1 MNSIRRRLLV
11 ALLGALL
18 VAGIAGAGATFLSAR
33 GEVGRLLDEELRQVA
48 LSLRDHSRLD
58 FARLESRTNDPDLRV
73 LVQIWDPAF
82 DRPYSSRVATPLPRQ
97 KDEGYTTLEQAR
109 GPRLADLH
117 DLLRD
122 PDPSRW
128 RSRPRCAPSSAAL
141 TAARL
146 LLPVLAIL
154 PLLGILGWWI
164 VGRGLEPLAALAD
177 SLARRAPTSLDP
189 VPVLESPAEVQPLVR
204 SLNDLL
210 ARLGDAFDTQRR
222 FAADAAHELR
232 TPLTALTL
240 QIQIARRAE
249 SPEERAVALDR
260 LEQGVKRATR
270 LVQQL
275 LTMARLDP
283 DAARPA
289 TSFDLASVAAS
300 VVEEKKPLAEQQRLA
315 LSLAAVPVTL
325 CGQEDALRILL
336 ANLVDNALRYTP
348 PGGSVDVRVAPD
360 GDQARIDVADSG
372 PGIPEEER
380 ERVFDRFYRGPQ
392 APAGGSGL
400 GLAIVRQVVAL
411 HGGSI
416 ALDESPS
423 GGLLVSARFPAI
435 AASAQSP
442 GQRSA

>member
-18 VAGIAGAGATFLSAR
+18 VAGVTGAVATFLSAR
-33 GEVGRLLDEELRQVA
+33 DEVGRLLDEELRQVA

-82 DRPYSSRVATPLPRQ
+82 DRPYSSRVAAPLPRQ
-97 KDEGYTTLEQAR
+97 KDEGYTTLEHEGRAWRIYTTFSTTQTIQVAQ
-109 GPRLADLH
+109 PTV
-117 DLLRD
+117 LRTEL
-122 PDPSRW
+122 
-128 RSRPRCAPSSAAL
+128 AAL

-146 LLPVLAIL
+146 LLPVLMIL
-154 PLLGILGWWI
+154 PLLGVLGWWI
-164 VGRGLEPLAALAD
+164 VGRGLAPLAALAD
-177 SLARRAPTSLDP
+177 SLTRRAPASLEP
-189 VPVLESPAEVQPLVR
+189 MPVLEAPEEVQPLVR

-249 SPEERAVALDR
+249 SPEERLVALDR

-289 TSFDLASVAAS
+289 SSFDLAGVAAS
-300 VVEEKKPLAEQQRLA
+300 VVEEKRPFAEQQRLT
-315 LSLAAVPVTL
+315 LTLASVPVTL

-348 PGGSVDVRVAPD
+348 PGGAVDVRVGPD

-380 ERVFDRFYRGPQ
+380 ERVFDRFYRGHQ
-392 APAGGSGL
+392 APGGGSGL
-400 GLAIVRQVVAL
+400 GLAIVRQIITL
-411 HGGSI
+411 YGGTI
-416 ALDESPS
+416 GLDKSPS
-423 GGLLVSARFPAI
+423 GGLLVSARFPANASPAEGPMQL
-435 AASAQSP
+435 AA
-442 GQRSA
+442 

>member
-1 MNSIRRRLLV
+1 VKSIRRRLLV

-18 VAGIAGAGATFLSAR
+18 FAGIAGAAATFLSAR

-58 FARLESRTNDPDLRV
+58 LARLESRTDDPDLRV

-82 DRPYSSRVATPLPRQ
+82 DRPYTSRVAAPLPRQ
-97 KDEGYTTLEQAR
+97 KDEGFATLEHEGRAWRIYTTFSATQTIQVAQ
-109 GPRLADLH
+109 PTA
-117 DLLRD
+117 LRTEL
-122 PDPSRW
+122 
-128 RSRPRCAPSSAAL
+128 AAL

-146 LLPVLAIL
+146 LLPVLLIL
-154 PLLGILGWWI
+154 PLLGVLGWWI
-164 VGRGLEPLAALAD
+164 VGRGLAPLAALAD
-177 SLARRAPTSLDP
+177 SLTRRAPTSLEP
-189 VPVLESPAEVQPLVR
+189 LPVLESPDEVQPLVR

-289 TSFDLASVAAS
+289 TAFDLATVAAS
-300 VVEEKKPLAEQQRLA
+300 VVEEKTPFAEQQRL
-315 LSLAAVPVTL
+315 SLALAAAPVQL

-348 PGGSVDVRVAPD
+348 PGGSVEMRVGPD
-360 GDQARIDVADSG
+360 GDRALIEVADSG

-380 ERVFDRFYRGPQ
+380 ERVFDRFYRGRQ
-392 APAGGSGL
+392 APGGGSGL
-400 GLAIVRQVVAL
+400 GLAIVRQVVTL

-416 ALDESPS
+416 ALDKSPS
-423 GGLLVSARFPAI
+423 GGLLVSARFPAN
-435 AASAQSP
+435 AWPAMGPA
-442 GQRSA
+442 QRSA

>member
-18 VAGIAGAGATFLSAR
+18 VAGIAGAGATFVSAR

-58 FARLESRTNDPDLRV
+58 FVRLESRTNDPDLRV

-82 DRPYSSRVATPLPRQ
+82 DRPYSSRIAAPLPRQ
-97 KDEGYTTLEQAR
+97 KDEGYATLEHEGRAWRIYTTFSAKQTIQVAQ
-109 GPRLADLH
+109 PTA
-117 DLLRD
+117 LRTEL
-122 PDPSRW
+122 
-128 RSRPRCAPSSAAL
+128 AAL

-146 LLPVLAIL
+146 LLPVLVIL
-154 PLLGILGWWI
+154 PLLGALGWWI
-164 VGRGLEPLAALAD
+164 VGRGLAPLAALAD
-177 SLARRAPTSLDP
+177 SLARRAPTSLEP
-189 VPVLESPAEVQPLVR
+189 MPMLETPEEVQPLVR

-240 QIQIARRAE
+240 QIQVARRAE

-289 TSFDLASVAAS
+289 TSFDLAAVAAS
-300 VVEEKKPLAEQQRLA
+300 VVEEKTPVAEQQRLA
-315 LSLAAVPVTL
+315 LSLVSTPVKL

-336 ANLVDNALRYTP
+336 ANLVDNALRCTP
-348 PGGSVDVRVAPD
+348 PGGSVELRVGPD
-360 GDQARIDVADSG
+360 GDQARVEVADSG

-380 ERVFDRFYRGPQ
+380 ERVFDRFYRGRQ
-392 APAGGSGL
+392 APSGGSGL
-400 GLAIVRQVVAL
+400 GLAIVRQIVTL

-416 ALDESPS
+416 ALGRSPS
-423 GGLLVSARFPAI
+423 GGLLVSARFPTN
-435 AASAQSP
+435 ASLVQSP
-442 GQRSA
+442 VQPLA

>member
-58 FARLESRTNDPDLRV
+58 VARLESRTNDPELRV

-82 DRPYSSRVATPLPRQ
+82 DRPYSSRIATPLPRQ
-97 KDEGYTTLEQAR
+97 KDEGYTTLE
-109 GPRLADLH
+109 H
-117 DLLRD
+117 DGRAWRIYTTFSAKQTIQVAQPTALRTEL
-122 PDPSRW
+122 
-128 RSRPRCAPSSAAL
+128 AAL

-146 LLPVLAIL
+146 LLPVLLIL
-154 PLLGILGWWI
+154 PLLGILGWWL
-164 VGRGLEPLAALAD
+164 VGRGLAPLAALAD
-177 SLARRAPTSLDP
+177 ALARRAPASLEP
-189 VPVLESPAEVQPLVR
+189 MPVLESPEEVQPLVR

-210 ARLGDAFDTQRR
+210 VRLGDAFDTQRR

-283 DAARPA
+283 DAARPTTA
-289 TSFDLASVAAS
+289 FDLAAVAAS
-300 VVEEKKPLAEQQRLA
+300 VIDEKKPFAEQQG
-315 LSLAAVPVTL
+315 LSLALASVPAVL
-325 CGQEDALRILL
+325 CGQEDALRILV

-348 PGGSVDVRVAPD
+348 PGGAVDVRVAPD
-360 GDQARIDVADSG
+360 GDGVRIEVADSG

-380 ERVFDRFYRGPQ
+380 ERVFDRFYRGRQ
-392 APAGGSGL
+392 APSGGSGL
-400 GLAIVRQVVAL
+400 GLAIVRQVVTL
-411 HGGSI
+411 HGGTI
-416 ALDESPS
+416 TLDASPS
-423 GGLLVSARFPAI
+423 GGLLVSARFPANPLL
-435 AASAQSP
+435 ATGSAKASA
-442 GQRSA
+442 

>member
-18 VAGIAGAGATFLSAR
+18 VAGIVGAGATFLSAR

-97 KDEGYTTLEQAR
+97 KDEGYATLEHEGRAWRIYTTFSATQTIQVAQ
-109 GPRLADLH
+109 PTA
-117 DLLRD
+117 LRTEL
-122 PDPSRW
+122 
-128 RSRPRCAPSSAAL
+128 AAL

-146 LLPVLAIL
+146 LLPVLASL

-164 VGRGLEPLAALAD
+164 VGRGLAPLAALAD

-189 VPVLESPAEVQPLVR
+189 VPVLESPEEVRPLVR

-210 ARLGDAFDTQRR
+210 TRLGDAFDTQRR

-289 TSFDLASVAAS
+289 TSFDLAAVAAS
-300 VVEEKKPLAEQQRLA
+300 IVDEKKPLAEQQHLT

-360 GDQARIDVADSG
+360 GDQARIEVADSG

-380 ERVFDRFYRGPQ
+380 ERVFDRFYRGRQ
-392 APAGGSGL
+392 APGGGSGL
-400 GLAIVRQVVAL
+400 GLAIVRQVVTL

-416 ALDESPS
+416 ALDKGPS
-423 GGLLVSARFPAI
+423 GGLLVSARFPTGAPP
-435 AASAQSP
+435 AASPA
-442 GQRSA
+442 QRSA

>member
-1 MNSIRRRLLV
+1 MNSIRRRLLI

-18 VAGIAGAGATFLSAR
+18 FAGIAGATVTFLSAR

-58 FARLESRTNDPDLRV
+58 LARLESRTDDPDLRV

-82 DRPYSSRVATPLPRQ
+82 DRPYTSRVAAPLPRQ
-97 KDEGYTTLEQAR
+97 KDEGFATLEHEGRAWRIYTTFSATQTIQVAQ
-109 GPRLADLH
+109 PTA
-117 DLLRD
+117 LRTEL
-122 PDPSRW
+122 
-128 RSRPRCAPSSAAL
+128 AAL

-146 LLPVLAIL
+146 LLPVLLIL
-154 PLLGILGWWI
+154 PLLGVLGWWI
-164 VGRGLEPLAALAD
+164 VGRGLAPLAALAD
-177 SLARRAPTSLDP
+177 SLTRRAPTSLEP
-189 VPVLESPAEVQPLVR
+189 MPVLESPDEVQPLVQ

-289 TSFDLASVAAS
+289 TAFDLATVAAS
-300 VVEEKKPLAEQQRLA
+300 VVEEKTPFAEQQRL
-315 LSLAAVPVTL
+315 SLALFLRDAGPTVRNVDACVAAVRRDVH
-325 CGQEDALRILL
+325 
-336 ANLVDNALRYTP
+336 VDRATGR
-348 PGGSVDVRVAPD
+348 RVAQRVVD
-360 GDQARIDVADSG
+360 EV
-372 PGIPEEER
+372 R
-380 ERVFDRFYRGPQ
+380 EQDPQGVFL
-392 APAGGSGL
+392 PA
-400 GLAIVRQVVAL
+400 QL
-411 HGGSI
+411 H
-416 ALDESPS
+416 
-423 GGLLVSARFPAI
+423 RR
-435 AASAQSP
+435 
-442 GQRSA
+442 RSEHQ

>member
-1 MNSIRRRLLV
+1 VNSIRRRLLI

-18 VAGIAGAGATFLSAR
+18 FAGIAGATVTFLSAR

-58 FARLESRTNDPDLRV
+58 LARLESRTDDPDLRV

-82 DRPYSSRVATPLPRQ
+82 DRPYTSRVAAPLPRQ
-97 KDEGYTTLEQAR
+97 RDEGFATLEHEGRAWRIYTTFSATQTIQVAQ
-109 GPRLADLH
+109 PTA
-117 DLLRD
+117 LRTEL
-122 PDPSRW
+122 
-128 RSRPRCAPSSAAL
+128 AAL

-146 LLPVLAIL
+146 LLPVLLIL
-154 PLLGILGWWI
+154 PLLGVLGWWI
-164 VGRGLEPLAALAD
+164 VGRGLAPLAALAD
-177 SLARRAPTSLDP
+177 SLTRRAPTSLEP
-189 VPVLESPAEVQPLVR
+189 MPVLESPDEVQPLVR

-289 TSFDLASVAAS
+289 TAFDLATVAAS
-300 VVEEKKPLAEQQRLA
+300 VVEEKAPFAGQQRLS
-315 LSLAAVPVTL
+315 LVLAAAPVQL

-348 PGGSVDVRVAPD
+348 PGGSVEMRVGPD
-360 GDQARIDVADSG
+360 GDQALIEVADSG
-372 PGIPEEER
+372 PGIAEEER
-380 ERVFDRFYRGPQ
+380 ERVFDRFYRGRQ
-392 APAGGSGL
+392 APGGGSGL
-400 GLAIVRQVVAL
+400 GLAIVRQVVTL

-416 ALDESPS
+416 TLGKSPS
-423 GGLLVSARFPAI
+423 GGLLVSARFPAN
-435 AASAQSP
+435 ASLATNPAPSP
-442 GQRSA
+442 A

>member
-18 VAGIAGAGATFLSAR
+18 VAGIAGAGATFVSAH
-33 GEVGRLLDEELRQVA
+33 GEVGRMLDEELRQVA

-82 DRPYSSRVATPLPRQ
+82 DRPYSSRVAAPLPRQ
-97 KDEGYTTLEQAR
+97 KDEGYATLEHEGREWRIYTTFSAKQTIQVAQ
-109 GPRLADLH
+109 PTA
-117 DLLRD
+117 LRTEL
-122 PDPSRW
+122 
-128 RSRPRCAPSSAAL
+128 AAL

-146 LLPVLAIL
+146 LLPVLVIL
-154 PLLGILGWWI
+154 PLLGVLGWWI
-164 VGRGLEPLAALAD
+164 VGRGLAPLAALAN
-177 SLARRAPTSLDP
+177 SLARRAPTSLEP
-189 VPVLESPAEVQPLVR
+189 MPTLEAPEEVQPLVR

-289 TSFDLASVAAS
+289 TAFDLATLAAS
-300 VVEEKKPLAEQQRLA
+300 VVEEKTPFAEQQRL
-315 LSLAAVPVTL
+315 SLALASAPVKL

-348 PGGSVDVRVAPD
+348 PGGSVEVRVGPD
-360 GDQARIDVADSG
+360 GDQALVEVADSG

-380 ERVFDRFYRGPQ
+380 ERVFDRFYRGRQ
-392 APAGGSGL
+392 APSGGSGL
-400 GLAIVRQVVAL
+400 GLAIVRQIVAL
-411 HGGSI
+411 HGGAI
-416 ALDESPS
+416 TLGKSPS
-423 GGLLVSARFPAI
+423 GGLLVSARFPAN
-435 AASAQSP
+435 ASLAKSP
-442 GQRSA
+442 ALSPA

>member
-18 VAGIAGAGATFLSAR
+18 VAGLAGAIGTFLSAR
-33 GEVGRLLDEELRQVA
+33 GEVSRLLDEELRQVA
-48 LSLRDHSRLD
+48 LSLRDHSQLD
-58 FARLESRTNDPDLRV
+58 IARLESRTDDPELRV

-82 DRPYSSRVATPLPRQ
+82 ERPYSSRAASPLPRQ
-97 KDEGYTTLEQAR
+97 AAEGYATLRHEGRTWRVYTAFSERQTIQVAQPTQLR
-109 GPRLADLH
+109 TALAA
-117 DLLRD
+117 
-122 PDPSRW
+122 W
-128 RSRPRCAPSSAAL
+128 

-146 LLPVLAIL
+146 LLPVLVML
-154 PLLGILGWWI
+154 PLLGAVGWWL
-164 VGRGLEPLAALAD
+164 VGRGLAPLGALAD
-177 SLARRAPTSLDP
+177 ALARRAPASLEP
-189 VPVLESPAEVQPLVR
+189 LPLQQAPAEVRPLVR
-204 SLNDLL
+204 ALNGLL

-240 QIQIARRAE
+240 QIQLARRTE
-249 SPEERAVALDR
+249 SPEERALALDR

-289 TSFDLASVAAS
+289 AAFDLAAVGAA
-300 VVEEKKPLAEQQRLA
+300 VIEDKRALAEQVQVGLA
-315 LSLAAVPVTL
+315 LDAAPVTVH
-325 CGQEDALRILL
+325 GQEEALRILL

-348 PGGSVDVRVAPD
+348 PGGAVQVRIEPD
-360 GDQARIDVADSG
+360 GEQAIVEVADTG

-380 ERVFDRFYRGPQ
+380 ERVFDRFYRGRD
-392 APAGGSGL
+392 AVAGGSGL
-400 GLAIVRQVVAL
+400 GLALVRQIVTL

-416 ALDESPS
+416 ELDRSRS
-423 GGLLVSARFPAI
+423 GGLLVSARFPLDPRGVGTQEHTK
-435 AASAQSP
+435 S
-442 GQRSA
+442 

>member
-1 MNSIRRRLLV
+1 LNSIRRRLLV

-18 VAGIAGAGATFLSAR
+18 FAGIAGAIATFLSAR

-48 LSLRDHSRLD
+48 LSLRDHARLD
-58 FARLESRTNDPDLRV
+58 LARLESRTNDPDLRV

-82 DRPYSSRVATPLPRQ
+82 DRPYMSRIASPLPRQ
-97 KDEGYTTLEQAR
+97 KDEGFATLEHESRAWRIYTTFSATQTIQVAQ
-109 GPRLADLH
+109 PTA
-117 DLLRD
+117 LRTEL
-122 PDPSRW
+122 
-128 RSRPRCAPSSAAL
+128 AAL

-146 LLPVLAIL
+146 LLPVLLIL
-154 PLLGILGWWI
+154 PLLGVLGWWI
-164 VGRGLEPLAALAD
+164 VGRGLGPLEALAD
-177 SLARRAPTSLDP
+177 SLARRAPTSLEP
-189 VPVLESPAEVQPLVR
+189 MPVLESPDEVQPLVR

-283 DAARPA
+283 DAARPTTA
-289 TSFDLASVAAS
+289 FDLAAVAAA
-300 VVEEKKPLAEQQRLA
+300 VVDEKRPLAEQQHLA
-315 LSLAAVPVTL
+315 LALASAPATL

-360 GDQARIDVADSG
+360 GDSVRLDVADSG

-380 ERVFDRFYRGPQ
+380 ERVFDRFYRGRQ
-392 APAGGSGL
+392 APSGGSGL
-400 GLAIVRQVVAL
+400 GLAIVRQVVTL

-416 ALDESPS
+416 TLGKSPS
-423 GGLLVSARFPAI
+423 GGLLVSARFPANPLP
-435 AASAQSP
+435 ATNLGNQSP
-442 GQRSA
+442 

>member
-1 MNSIRRRLLV
+1 VNSIRRRLLV

-18 VAGIAGAGATFLSAR
+18 FAGIAGAVATFLSAR

-58 FARLESRTNDPDLRV
+58 LARLESRTDDPDLRV

-82 DRPYSSRVATPLPRQ
+82 DRPYTSRVAAPLPRQ
-97 KDEGYTTLEQAR
+97 KDEGFATLEHEGRAWRIYTTFSATQTIQVAQ
-109 GPRLADLH
+109 PTA
-117 DLLRD
+117 LRTEL
-122 PDPSRW
+122 
-128 RSRPRCAPSSAAL
+128 AAL

-146 LLPVLAIL
+146 LLPVLLIL
-154 PLLGILGWWI
+154 PLLGVLGWWI
-164 VGRGLEPLAALAD
+164 VGRGLAPLAALAD
-177 SLARRAPTSLDP
+177 SLTRRAPTSLEP
-189 VPVLESPAEVQPLVR
+189 LPVLESPDEVQPLVR

-283 DAARPA
+283 DAARPTTA
-289 TSFDLASVAAS
+289 FDLAALAAS
-300 VVEEKKPLAEQQRLA
+300 VVDEKKPFAEQQRLT
-315 LSLAAVPVTL
+315 LSLAAAAVTL
-325 CGQEDALRILL
+325 YGQEDALRILL

-360 GDQARIDVADSG
+360 GDHARLDVADSG

-380 ERVFDRFYRGPQ
+380 ERVFDRFYRGRH
-392 APAGGSGL
+392 APGGGSGL
-400 GLAIVRQVVAL
+400 GLAIVRQIVTL
-411 HGGSI
+411 HGGLITLGQS
-416 ALDESPS
+416 LS
-423 GGLLVSARFPAI
+423 GGLLVSARSPVNPLPATNLGNQ
-435 AASAQSP
+435 SA
-442 GQRSA
+442 

>member
-18 VAGIAGAGATFLSAR
+18 VAGIAGAGATFVSAH
-33 GEVGRLLDEELRQVA
+33 GEVGRMLDEELRQVA

-82 DRPYSSRVATPLPRQ
+82 DRPYSSRVAAPLPRQ
-97 KDEGYTTLEQAR
+97 KAEGYATLEHE
-109 GPRLADLH
+109 G
-117 DLLRD
+117 RD
-122 PDPSRW
+122 W
-128 RSRPRCAPSSAAL
+128 RIYTTFSAKQIIQVAQPTAQRTELAAL

-146 LLPVLAIL
+146 LLPVLVIL
-154 PLLGILGWWI
+154 PLLGLLGWWI
-164 VGRGLEPLAALAD
+164 VGRGLAPLAALAD
-177 SLARRAPTSLDP
+177 SLARRAPTSLEP
-189 VPVLESPAEVQPLVR
+189 MPTLEAPDEVQPLVR

-240 QIQIARRAE
+240 QIQVARRAE

-275 LTMARLDP
+275 LTMARLEP
-283 DAARPA
+283 DAARPT
-289 TSFDLASVAAS
+289 TSFDLAAVAAS
-300 VVEEKKPLAEQQRLA
+300 VVEEKTPFAEQQRL
-315 LSLAAVPVTL
+315 SLALASAPVRL

-348 PGGSVDVRVAPD
+348 PGGSVEVRVGPD
-360 GDQARIDVADSG
+360 GDQARIEVADSG

-380 ERVFDRFYRGPQ
+380 ERVFDRFYRGRQ
-392 APAGGSGL
+392 APSGGSGL
-400 GLAIVRQVVAL
+400 GLAIVRQVVTL

-416 ALDESPS
+416 TLGKSPS
-423 GGLLVSARFPAI
+423 GGLLVSARFPAN
-435 AASAQSP
+435 ASPATSSAFSP
-442 GQRSA
+442 A

>member
-18 VAGIAGAGATFLSAR
+18 VAGIIGAVATFLSAR

-58 FARLESRTNDPDLRV
+58 FARLESRTGDPDLRV

-82 DRPYSSRVATPLPRQ
+82 DRPYSSRVAAPLPRQ
-97 KDEGYTTLEQAR
+97 KDEGFATLEHDGRVWRIYTTFSATQTIQVAQ
-109 GPRLADLH
+109 PTV
-117 DLLRD
+117 LRTEL
-122 PDPSRW
+122 
-128 RSRPRCAPSSAAL
+128 AAL

-146 LLPVLAIL
+146 LLPVLVIL
-154 PLLGILGWWI
+154 PLLGVVGWWI
-164 VGRGLEPLAALAD
+164 VGRGLAPLTALAD
-177 SLARRAPTSLDP
+177 SLARRAPTSLEP
-189 VPVLESPAEVQPLVR
+189 MPVLESPEEVQPLVR
-204 SLNDLL
+204 SLNELL

-289 TSFDLASVAAS
+289 TAFDLAAVAAS
-300 VVEEKKPLAEQQRLA
+300 VVEEKQPFAEQQGLS
-315 LSLAAVPVTL
+315 LSLASVPVTL
-325 CGQEDALRILL
+325 CGQEEALRILL

-348 PGGSVDVRVAPD
+348 PGGSVEVRVAPD
-360 GDQARIDVADSG
+360 GDQARVEVADSG

-380 ERVFDRFYRGPQ
+380 ERVFDRFYRGRR
-392 APAGGSGL
+392 APSGGSGL
-400 GLAIVRQVVAL
+400 GLAIVRQVVTL
-411 HGGSI
+411 HDGSI
-416 ALDESPS
+416 ALDQSPS
-423 GGLLVSARFPAI
+423 GGLLVSARFPRNAP
-435 AASAQSP
+435 SAVHP
-442 GQRSA
+442 GP

>member
-18 VAGIAGAGATFLSAR
+18 VAGIAGAGATFVSAH
-33 GEVGRLLDEELRQVA
+33 GEVGRMLDEELRQVA

-82 DRPYSSRVATPLPRQ
+82 DRPYSSRIAAPLPRQ
-97 KDEGYTTLEQAR
+97 KDEGYVTLGHEGREWRIYTTFSAKQTIQVAQ
-109 GPRLADLH
+109 PTA
-117 DLLRD
+117 LRTEL
-122 PDPSRW
+122 
-128 RSRPRCAPSSAAL
+128 AAL

-146 LLPVLAIL
+146 LLPVLVIL
-154 PLLGILGWWI
+154 PLLGVLGWWI
-164 VGRGLEPLAALAD
+164 VGRGLAPLAALAG
-177 SLARRAPTSLDP
+177 SLARRAPTSLEP
-189 VPVLESPAEVQPLVR
+189 MPTLEAPEEVQPLVR

-240 QIQIARRAE
+240 QIQVARRAE

-289 TSFDLASVAAS
+289 TAFDLAAVAAS
-300 VVEEKKPLAEQQRLA
+300 VVEEKTPFAEQQRL
-315 LSLAAVPVTL
+315 SLALASAPVKL

-348 PGGSVDVRVAPD
+348 PGGSVEVRVGPD
-360 GDQARIDVADSG
+360 GDQALVEVADSG

-380 ERVFDRFYRGPQ
+380 ERVFDRFYRGRQ
-392 APAGGSGL
+392 APSGGSGL
-400 GLAIVRQVVAL
+400 GLAIVRQVVTL

-416 ALDESPS
+416 TLGKSPS
-423 GGLLVSARFPAI
+423 GGLLVSARFPTN
-435 AASAQSP
+435 ASPAMSSAFSP
-442 GQRSA
+442 A

>member
-1 MNSIRRRLLV
+1 VNSIRRRLLV

-18 VAGIAGAGATFLSAR
+18 VAGIAGAGATFVSAH
-33 GEVGRLLDEELRQVA
+33 GEVGRMLDEELRQVA

-82 DRPYSSRVATPLPRQ
+82 DRPYSSRIATPLPRQ
-97 KDEGYTTLEQAR
+97 KDEGYATLEHEGREWRIYTTSSAR
-109 GPRLADLH
+109 QTIQVAQPTA
-117 DLLRD
+117 LRTEL
-122 PDPSRW
+122 
-128 RSRPRCAPSSAAL
+128 AAL

-146 LLPVLAIL
+146 LLPVLVIL
-154 PLLGILGWWI
+154 PLLGVLGWWV
-164 VGRGLEPLAALAD
+164 VGRGLAPLAALAD
-177 SLARRAPTSLDP
+177 SLARRAPTSLEP
-189 VPVLESPAEVQPLVR
+189 MPTLEAPEEVQPLVR

-240 QIQIARRAE
+240 QIQVARRAE

-289 TSFDLASVAAS
+289 TAFDLAAVAAS
-300 VVEEKKPLAEQQRLA
+300 VVDEKTPFAEQQRLA
-315 LSLAAVPVTL
+315 LSLASAPVKL

-348 PGGSVDVRVAPD
+348 PGGSVEVRVGPD
-360 GDQARIDVADSG
+360 GDQARIEVADSG

-380 ERVFDRFYRGPQ
+380 ERVFDRFYRGRQ
-392 APAGGSGL
+392 APSGGSGL
-400 GLAIVRQVVAL
+400 GLAIVRQIVVL

-416 ALDESPS
+416 TLGKSPS
-423 GGLLVSARFPAI
+423 GGLLVSARFPANAYLAKS
-435 AASAQSP
+435 AALSP
-442 GQRSA
+442 A

>member
-82 DRPYSSRVATPLPRQ
+82 DRPYSSRVAAPLPRL
-97 KDEGYTTLEQAR
+97 KDEGYATLEHEGREWRIYTTFSAMQTIQVAQ
-109 GPRLADLH
+109 PTA
-117 DLLRD
+117 LRTEL
-122 PDPSRW
+122 
-128 RSRPRCAPSSAAL
+128 AAL

-146 LLPVLAIL
+146 LLPVLVIL
-154 PLLGILGWWI
+154 PLLGVLGWWI
-164 VGRGLEPLAALAD
+164 VGRGLAPLAALAD
-177 SLARRAPTSLDP
+177 SLTRRAPTSLEP
-189 VPVLESPAEVQPLVR
+189 MPMLETPEEVQPLVR

-210 ARLGDAFDTQRR
+210 ARLADAFDTQRR

-249 SPEERAVALDR
+249 SPEERVVALDR

-289 TSFDLASVAAS
+289 TSFDLAAVAAS
-300 VVEEKKPLAEQQRLA
+300 VVEEKRPFAEQQRLA
-315 LSLAAVPVTL
+315 LSVASTPVKL
-325 CGQEDALRILL
+325 CGQEEALRILL
-336 ANLVDNALRYTP
+336 ANLVDNALRYTR
-348 PGGSVDVRVAPD
+348 PGGSVEVRVGPD
-360 GDQARIDVADSG
+360 GDQARVEVADSG

-380 ERVFDRFYRGPQ
+380 ERVFDRFYRGRQ
-392 APAGGSGL
+392 APGGGSGL
-400 GLAIVRQVVAL
+400 GLAIVRQIVTL
-411 HGGSI
+411 HAGSI
-416 ALDESPS
+416 TLGSSPS
-423 GGLLVSARFPAI
+423 GGLLVSARFPVN
-435 AASAQSP
+435 ASLAQSTV
-442 GQRSA
+442 QSSA